1 MMTILQQ
8 LAAAQARSH
17 PQRLQAAKEQCQC
30 RRPPRHPPLSLPHF
44 SPSRSSTDESRQY
57 HPPTRSLLEMG
68 FRLMGFVKRSY
79 SSDGLR
85 CFVGEI
91 LWNVE
96 IDGLASI
103 GVSRGDFGA
112 EVKGA
117 ELALS
122 DDPPQRVE
130 DSEFLGTSTLTFSL
144 QKS

>member
-1 MMTILQQ
+1 MLVLQTPSSSSTIFATFL
-8 LAAAQARSH
+8 
-17 PQRLQAAKEQCQC
+17 
-30 RRPPRHPPLSLPHF
+30 
-44 SPSRSSTDESRQY
+44 PSRSTAGESRQY
-57 HPPTRSLLEMG
+57 HPPALSLLEMG
-68 FRLMGFVKRSY
+68 FWLTCFVRRSY
-79 SSDGLR
+79 GSNGLR

-96 IDGLASI
+96 IDGLAGV

-130 DSEFLGTSTLTFSL
+130 DSEFLGTPTLTFSL